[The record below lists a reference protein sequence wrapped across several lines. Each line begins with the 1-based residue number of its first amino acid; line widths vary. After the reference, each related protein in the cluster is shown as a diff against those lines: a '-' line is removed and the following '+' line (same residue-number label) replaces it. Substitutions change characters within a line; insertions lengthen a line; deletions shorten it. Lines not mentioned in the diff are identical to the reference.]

1 MKKDLGLYLHVPF
14 CIKKCEY
21 CDFLSKAGTEEEKEA
36 YINALV
42 KEIKSYQSFAGDYKV
57 STVFMGGG
65 TPSCLKPEQTKQI
78 FDALYETFEFIK
90 RPEITIEMNPGTV
103 DREKLE
109 IYKACGINRLSM
121 GLQSTK
127 NENLKVLGRIHTY
140 EEFLESYQLARE
152 AGFTNINL
160 DLMSSLPGQT
170 KEEWEEELQ
179 KAIELNP
186 EHISAYQLMIE
197 EGTPFYEKYDSHPE
211 LLPDEEESRAI
222 YENTKRILE
231 AEGYVQ
237 YEISNYAKPQ
247 KECKHNLRYWE
258 RGEYLGI
265 GLGAASL
272 VQNMRMNNTKDMS
285 EYLKKAETPKE
296 MRKEVEFLEHRQ
308 QMEEFMFLGLRKTYG
323 ISKKEFHRVFGREI
337 EDVYGQTL
345 KKFIEEGMIKEK
357 KDRIFLTEDGVLVSN
372 QILSEFLF

>member
-36 YINALV
+36 YVNALV

-57 STVFMGGG
+57 STVFVGGG

-90 RPEITIEMNPGTV
+90 RPEITMEMNPGTV

-186 EHISAYQLMIE
+186 EHISAYQLIIE

-265 GLGAASL
+265 GLGSASL
-272 VQNMRMNNTKDMS
+272 IRNMRMNNTKDMS

-296 MRKEVEFLEHRQ
+296 MRKDVEFLERRQ

-323 ISKKEFHRVFGREI
+323 ISKKEFHRAFGRDI

-345 KKFIEEGMIKEK
+345 KKFVEEGMIKEK